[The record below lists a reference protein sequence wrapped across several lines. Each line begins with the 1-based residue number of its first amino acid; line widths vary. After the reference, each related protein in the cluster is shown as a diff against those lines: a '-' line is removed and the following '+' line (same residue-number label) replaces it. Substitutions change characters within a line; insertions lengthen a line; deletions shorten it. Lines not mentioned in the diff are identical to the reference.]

1 MNLYRKIYLDVIEEI
16 RSGNLKIGDKLPT
29 EKAMSE
35 KYKVSRITTKKA
47 LDLLAQE
54 KIIER
59 FQGKGS
65 FVSSGHI
72 KNQESKKEAS
82 VKALPHLSGLVG
94 LIIPDFSDVFGLK
107 QVKMIEE
114 KCSEYNYHL
123 VIKRTLG
130 YAEEEKKA
138 INSLVDKGL
147 DGLII
152 IPAHGTH
159 YNHDLLRLV
168 VDKYPLVLLDRY
180 IKGIPASSVHIN
192 NQKATIM
199 AIKYLLEKG
208 HRELAF
214 ISPPKEGASS
224 IEEREIGFHIAF
236 SDQNLP
242 VNNNY
247 FLLDIQSSIPK
258 NFSSDNVKEIAE
270 NDRRKIEEFLKK
282 NPEITAIFCTD
293 YTIANMVYSV
303 LESLGKKIPEEYA
316 IVCFDSVS
324 TTNGNPL
331 FTHISQREDK
341 MGEEAVHLL
350 MKQVNGEYDPKHV
363 EVDFDFII
371 GETT

>member
-1 MNLYRKIYLDVIEEI
+1 MINYQRKKQCRKNIKSVELQQ
-16 RSGNLKIGDKLPT
+16 
-29 EKAMSE
+29 
-35 KYKVSRITTKKA
+35 KKA

-65 FVSSGHI
+65 FVSSGQI
-72 KNQESKKEAS
+72 KNQKSKNEPS

-94 LIIPDFSDVFGLK
+94 LIIPEFSDVFGLK

-123 VIKRTLG
+123 VIKRTFG
-130 YAEEEKKA
+130 YVEEEKKA

-152 IPAHGTH
+152 IPAHGRH

-208 HRELAF
+208 HQELAF
-214 ISPPKEGASS
+214 ISPPKEGTSS

-236 SDQNLP
+236 SDKNLP

-247 FLLDIQSSIPK
+247 FLSDILSSIPK
-258 NFSSDNVKEIAE
+258 NF
-270 NDRRKIEEFLKK
+270 
-282 NPEITAIFCTD
+282 P
-293 YTIANMVYSV
+293 
-303 LESLGKKIPEEYA
+303 
-316 IVCFDSVS
+316 
-324 TTNGNPL
+324 
-331 FTHISQREDK
+331 
-341 MGEEAVHLL
+341 LL
-350 MKQVNGEYDPKHV
+350 M
-363 EVDFDFII
+363 
-371 GETT
+371 